1 VTTKVPNEPDF
12 GALVLNLTQSSCQ
25 ASECLR
31 VAGIELLAIQL
42 HLLKVLE
49 SNCTMQFTD
58 NSRKR
63 YKPPEAAVTCNFLQ
77 YL

>member
-1 VTTKVPNEPDF
+1 MPNEPES
-12 GALVLNLTQSSCQ
+12 GALALDLTQSSCQ
-25 ASECLR
+25 ASQCLR

-49 SNCTMQFTD
+49 SNCTMQFAE

-63 YKPPEAAVTCNFLQ
+63 YKQPEPAVTCNFLQ